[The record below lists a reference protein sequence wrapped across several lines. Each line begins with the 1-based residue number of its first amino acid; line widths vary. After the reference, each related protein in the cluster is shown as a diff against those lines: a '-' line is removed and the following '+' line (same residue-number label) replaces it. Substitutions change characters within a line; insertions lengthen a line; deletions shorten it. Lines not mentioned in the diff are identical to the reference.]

1 MMKNHTLAKSI
12 SDVSFFE
19 FKRQLTYKAKFYDNT
34 IIEAD
39 RFYPSSKTCSSCGGI
54 KDNLTL
60 KDRVYV
66 CDICGLEID
75 RDYNAS
81 LNLAR
86 LATQKIGLVQAE
98 IIMPMD
104 LSVLLDDLVINNLI
118 SSKDEAGI
126 QT

>member
-19 FKRQLTYKAKFYDNT
+19 FKRQLTYKAKFYGNT

-39 RFYPSSKTCSSCGGI
+39 RFYPSSKTCSSCGVI

-66 CDICGLEID
+66 YDICGLEI
-75 RDYNAS
+75 NAS

-86 LATQKIGLVQAE
+86 LAAQK
-98 IIMPMD
+98 
-104 LSVLLDDLVINNLI
+104 
-118 SSKDEAGI
+118 
-126 QT
+126 